1 MRTVW
6 KGTIGFGSFAI
17 PVKAYSATGE
27 YSSGLTQV
35 HAVDGGRIR
44 YKRVCEVDDAEVPQ
58 EEIAK
63 GYTTAGGE
71 VVVLSEAD
79 LAELADV
86 ALPTAHSIQILGF
99 VHPGNIDPLYFVK
112 SYYLEPEVPATKP
125 YVLLGEALQQA
136 GRVAVVR
143 VTIRQRETL
152 GALSVRGKV
161 VMLDTMHWPG
171 EIRTPDFPFLH
182 EDVDL
187 RMTEVKAAANM
198 IENLS
203 SGFDPAD
210 YPDTYSDA
218 LAELIEARIE
228 GREVLTPSATVQEE
242 GVAELLR
249 ALQQSTQDRAD
260 ADQAGAANETPEP
273 VERADEAARR
283 AGTAAEEARRAA
295 EQARSAPRTNR

>member
-99 VHPGNIDPLYFVK
+99 VDPGDIDPLYFVK

-187 RMTEVKAAANM
+187 RVTEVKAAANM

-203 SGFDPAD
+203 LGFDPAD

-249 ALQQSTQDRAD
+249 ALQESTQDRAD
-260 ADQAGAANETPEP
+260 TDQAGAEGAAEP
-273 VERADEAARR
+273 AGRAGEAARR
-283 AGTAAEEARRAA
+283 AETAAEQARRAA